1 MSMELSTE
9 EREMQIKDLFLK
21 IFQEEGVS
29 LKELKEAIC
38 ESYIAE
44 GFDCKEFDDIPL
56 KEMETAILDCYQAG
70 GLEFN
75 NIEEAIEYNRN
86 KKED

>member
-1 MSMELSTE
+1 MSIELSTE
-9 EREMQIKDLFLK
+9 ERDVEIKELFLK

-29 LKELKEAIC
+29 LEELKEAIC

-44 GFDCKEFDDIPL
+44 GFDCKVFDDIPL
-56 KEMETAILDCYQAG
+56 KEMETAILDCYEAG
-70 GLEFN
+70 GLEFK
-75 NIEEAIEYNRN
+75 NIEEAIEYNKN